1 MARSVQSRS
10 RRRRILPG
18 VLVGALIV
26 LIPLIVLGVSHY
38 TSAFAVRTVVVT
50 GAQRIP
56 RGRAEQLLADRFM
69 GHDLFS
75 VGEADVRRALAEF
88 TYLESVKVDRD
99 FPTTLR
105 IRLIEFEPAVFVLSR
120 GRWYVLSQEGRV
132 VAELPGA
139 AETKAS
145 SASPRPTK
153 SVPPQAS
160 PSPSASP
167 SGAAGSTTTMSRS
180 DVLRAGPG
188 VTDMRLPVL
197 RTDAELVVGA
207 TASDQ
212 RLLDALTVLNA
223 LSSELRGDA
232 ALISTEQGAVTI
244 EFRGGLRVAFG
255 QAVDVVSKMAALKAV
270 LASYGQHRLTA
281 IFVDVSVPTR
291 PIGRPTF

>member
-1 MARSVQSRS
+1 
-10 RRRRILPG
+10 
-18 VLVGALIV
+18 
-26 LIPLIVLGVSHY
+26 
-38 TSAFAVRTVVVT
+38 
-50 GAQRIP
+50 
-56 RGRAEQLLADRFM
+56 
-69 GHDLFS
+69 
-75 VGEADVRRALAEF
+75 
-88 TYLESVKVDRD
+88 
-99 FPTTLR
+99 
-105 IRLIEFEPAVFVLSR
+105 
-120 GRWYVLSQEGRV
+120 
-132 VAELPGA
+132 
-139 AETKAS
+139 
-145 SASPRPTK
+145 
-153 SVPPQAS
+153 
-160 PSPSASP
+160 
-167 SGAAGSTTTMSRS
+167 MSRS